1 MLTPPRA
8 PPPRVLTRRWGEDAM
23 DAVDDAYLV
32 RRARD
37 GYLDAYELLVA
48 RHAARAY
55 RVALRILGNHHDAED
70 VAQEALVAA
79 WRALPNFRADA
90 TFSTWLYRIVTTRSL
105 NRINRTMNTY
115 PLDVRAELATRS
127 IGPPEQAER
136 SAAADAVAA
145 AIATLPGA
153 QRVALVLY
161 QFEGLSYAD
170 IADVTGT
177 SVAAVRSHLH
187 RARRTL
193 ASTLRDW
200 R

>member
-1 MLTPPRA
+1 
-8 PPPRVLTRRWGEDAM
+8 M
-23 DAVDDAYLV
+23 DTVDDAYLV
-32 RRARD
+32 RRARE
-37 GYLDAYELLVA
+37 GYLDAYEELVA
-48 RHAARAY
+48 RHGLRAY

-90 TFSTWLYRIVTTRSL
+90 TFATWLYRIVTTRSL
-105 NRINRTMNTY
+105 NRINRTMSTY
-115 PLDVRAELATRS
+115 PLDAQSELAARGS
-127 IGPPEQAER
+127 GPPEQAER

-145 AIATLPGA
+145 AIATLPGP

-177 SVAAVRSHLH
+177 SISAVRSHLH

>member
-1 MLTPPRA
+1 VDT
-8 PPPRVLTRRWGEDAM
+8 
-23 DAVDDAYLV
+23 VDDAYLV

-37 GYLDAYELLVA
+37 GYLDAYEELVA
-48 RHAARAY
+48 RHGLRAY

-105 NRINRTMNTY
+105 NRINRTRNTY
-115 PLDVRAELATRS
+115 PLDAQPEPAAPS
-127 IGPPEQAER
+127 GGPPEQAER
-136 SAAADAVAA
+136 SAAAAAVAA
-145 AIATLPGA
+145 AIATLPGP

-170 IADVTGT
+170 IAEVTGN
-177 SVAAVRSHLH
+177 SVSAVRSHLH